1 MKIALCALMVIAA
14 SMSMFAQMS
23 PAPKSIVSPVPTPV
37 ITEKVILETSKGT
50 IVIGLYGKDAPKTAA
65 NFSGLAAKNFYKDI
79 LFHRIVPGFVI
90 QAGDPN
96 TKDASLKA
104 QWGSGGESIY
114 GGQFADELNPETPS
128 YKVGYARGVVAM
140 ANAGPNTN
148 TSQFFVCLADLGSLP
163 KAYTMFGK
171 VLKGMEVVDAI
182 AAAPNTGSVPNEPI
196 KILSC
201 KVEKVKK

>member
-1 MKIALCALMVIAA
+1 MKIALCALMLMVACT
-14 SMSMFAQMS
+14 SMFAQTS
-23 PAPKSIVSPVPTPV
+23 PASKSIVSAVPTPM
-37 ITEKVILETSKGT
+37 ITEKVTLETSKGT
-50 IVIGLYGKDAPKTAA
+50 IVIGLYGQDAPKTAA
-65 NFSGLAAKNFYKDI
+65 NFSGLAAKNFFKDI

-90 QAGDPN
+90 QAGDPK

-104 QWGSGGESIY
+104 MWGQGGESIY

-148 TSQFFVCLADLGSLP
+148 TSQFFVCLADLGLP

-182 AAAPNTGSVPNEPI
+182 AAAPNTGSIPNEPI